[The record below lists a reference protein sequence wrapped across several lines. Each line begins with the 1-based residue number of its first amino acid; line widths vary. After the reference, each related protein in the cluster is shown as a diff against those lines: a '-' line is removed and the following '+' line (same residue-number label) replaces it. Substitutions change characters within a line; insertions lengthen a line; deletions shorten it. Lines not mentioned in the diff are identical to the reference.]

1 MGLLQLRLLTF
12 FGYLLLFMG
21 SALGSEKVLT
31 ADIRHRPPEM
41 IVDGNYQGGPLK
53 VILEEAASKIGY
65 SVLWRDQPFST
76 SIEDIKKGVID
87 IIPRTI
93 RKPNREEFIQF
104 LGPIGSQ
111 RKDILFLVRKG
122 HENIIRDFNDL
133 KKLTIGVKAKTAYYS
148 KFDKDAEIHKVF
160 STGGDYGLAKQLI
173 QSKVDAVAVLDRG
186 AMDSALA
193 GLGYRNYGYA
203 NYRHVQTIDNYY
215 GMAKNSANA
224 GVYDK
229 LNAVLKKMT
238 ATGRVSA
245 LYQTHQ
251 AQPEPQTAHE
261 LKLTVAEKKWLA
273 ANPGPFLV
281 HNEVDYPP
289 FNYSE
294 YGKPKGFSID
304 YMDLLASKLGIA
316 IKYVTG
322 PSWNEFL
329 LQMKSRRLDIM
340 LNIVKTPE
348 RSSYLTFTSPYVENP
363 PVFVSRNDH
372 KRVRSFANLTDKK
385 IAIPSG
391 FFYQEILQSKY
402 PDIPLHLTSGLLESL
417 QSVAG
422 GEADVALGGL
432 AIENWLIQKHGL
444 TNLRVDSVISDPA
457 FSNKLRIAVHIDRPI
472 FRDLLQKAAG
482 EVSQEEFAKLQRK
495 WFGGAI
501 KATEAKLTP
510 EEITWIATLPQPL
523 KVGAETDWPPFDFV
537 HDGVATGYSNDLLRL
552 VARKT
557 GLPIVFKHGIPWSEI
572 LEQFKADELDI
583 LPAVY
588 QTGDRHKIMAFTDPY
603 STNAT
608 VLVVGKGFDKHAT
621 LNDLNGR
628 HVAIVEGFATAQVM
642 AQRYPKIVQYP
653 VSSVLAGLKAVSLG
667 KVDAFIGSHGVINHL
682 SKEHVIPD
690 VMVTNEVWLKKP
702 EETRLHMGVKKER
715 LILRN
720 ILQKGYDAIRP
731 EELTELR
738 RSWLPQSTVGQKQK
752 SQVQFSPKEKAWL
765 NDHKKVRVMVGTWP
779 PFHFMDGKKPQGLSI
794 DYVQAL
800 LGNLGIEL
808 EFVPLNWADAIKS
821 ITKGDKVDLLPTIS
835 RSPEREKLVNITSDY
850 LSFPYVIFTRKDYGF
865 VGSLRDFHGKT
876 IAVEKGFIAHS
887 RLKNDHQKIKLH
899 LVDTSEEGLKAV
911 SFGQADGYLSNLA
924 VGSYLIEKT
933 GLQNIKVAA
942 PSEYKND
949 KQAMAIRKDWPQLA
963 SIIDKTLNAMT
974 LEEHSALR
982 QKTFSVRYEHGADM
996 AEIRTIAI
1004 QIGIV
1009 VLLVI
1014 GIILFWNR
1022 RLGRE
1027 VDQRRKAEEELLKLS
1042 LAVENSPSVVVIT
1055 DPGGYFEYV
1064 NPRFIE
1070 VTGYSLDDLEGKTPS
1085 ILNSGATPN
1094 ELYRDMW
1101 QTISQGSIWR
1111 GEVLNR
1117 KKNGETY
1124 WAAISI
1130 SPVLQDG
1137 KVLHYIAL
1145 QEDITAKKQ
1154 DSKDLIDSRKRLD
1167 LALTSMSDGL
1177 YMLDGDLN
1185 YLLYNARYMEMLELP
1200 SELVAPGLPV
1210 EAVIRYLINRGDY
1223 GPVDEESLIVEAL
1236 EGLRKREHKRI
1247 EFILPK
1253 GNVLD
1258 IRQAPISEGGA
1269 VVTLTDITEQKQ
1281 AEAEIYEREERLELA
1296 LEGGDLG
1303 FWDVD
1308 LQSESMVVNERWAQM
1323 LGYNLSQIDPIVRKI
1338 WIETIHKD
1346 DLERVLEIGRE
1357 YRNGDRN
1364 KYEVEYRA
1372 IAKNGEIRWLSSQ
1385 GAIVARDRKGAPT
1398 RMVGTVVDFTERKQ
1412 AEEAMQESERKLAD
1426 QLTFTQAM
1434 VDTMPYPVFYKDANN
1449 LFMGCNRAYEE
1460 TFNVKRENFIGKSVL
1475 ELDYLPEEDR
1485 LRYQKEDEETI
1496 ETIGKVHKEMVIP
1509 FSDGED
1515 HHTLY
1520 WVQGFAK
1527 EDGTP
1532 GGLVGTFVDIEVQKR
1547 AEKAMAEAKELAD
1560 SANQAKSDFLAN
1572 MSHEIRTPMN
1582 AIIGMSYL
1590 ALETELTNRQRNYI
1604 KKVHRS
1610 AESLLGIINDILD
1623 FSKIEAGKLD
1633 MESIDFH
1640 LEDVFDNL
1648 ENLVGLKADEKG
1660 VGLRFESDPK
1670 MPTALIGDP
1679 LRLGQ
1684 ILINLGNNA
1693 VKFTDKGEVVIR
1705 VIMKELTGDDI
1716 KLHFLVED
1724 SGIGMTPEQQAKL
1737 FKSFSQADSSTTRKY
1752 GGTGLGLTIS
1762 KRLTALMGG
1771 EIWVDSVAGKG
1782 STFQFTAN
1790 LKVQK
1795 NPISRTA
1802 SVRDSSEA
1810 ISKAGTTLKGA
1821 HVLLVEDNDI
1831 NQELALELL
1840 SNGGIT
1846 ADVANNGQ
1854 EAIDMLMVSPNP
1866 YDGVLMD
1873 MQMPVMDG
1881 YTASREI
1888 RKKAEFKDFPIIAMT
1903 ANAMAGDR
1911 EKVLEAGM
1919 NDHIAKPINVRDMF
1933 TTMAKW
1939 ITPANPLYQDSED
1952 AAVTEPSQPQQEEL
1966 IIPDIHGINTEA
1978 GLDTTQGNKKLYL
1991 KLLKKFTKG
2000 QGGFKTEFNNA
2011 IDQNDHAT
2019 ATRIAHTLKGV
2030 AGNLGASL
2038 LQEMAKNLEST
2049 CDQKADKEVI
2059 EEAFSSVMLE
2069 LTPIL
2074 AALDSYFASEEQ
2086 KSGANGDTSSQN
2098 SPLNMEQIEPLLEN
2112 LHVLLQD
2119 DDSEAIE
2126 LVETLEPLLQ
2136 GSPHAQVAQK
2146 ISSSIGSYDFEEALQ
2161 IVDELREKLAGS

>member
-1 MGLLQLRLLTF
+1 MGLFQIRLLTF
-12 FGYLLLFMG
+12 FCYLFLFMG
-21 SALGSEKVLT
+21 TAISSEKVLT

-41 IVDGNYQGGPLK
+41 IVDGHYQGGPLK
-53 VILEEAASKIGY
+53 VILEEAAAKIGY
-65 SVLWRDQPFST
+65 SVSWRDKPFST
-76 SIEDIKKGVID
+76 SIEDLKKGITD

-93 RKPNREEFIQF
+93 RKPSREGFVQF

-122 HENIIRDFNDL
+122 DEKLIRYFKDL
-133 KKLTIGVKAKTAYYS
+133 KKLTIGVKSKTAYFS
-148 KFDKDAEIHKVF
+148 AFDKDKEINKIF

-173 QSKVDAVAVLDRG
+173 ENKVDAVAVLDRG

-193 GLGYRNYGYA
+193 GLGFRNYSYA
-203 NYRHVQTIDNYY
+203 SFRYIQTIDNYY
-215 GMAKNSANA
+215 GMSKTSANA

-229 LNAVLKKMT
+229 LNNALKKMT
-238 ATGRVSA
+238 KSGRVA
-245 LYQTHQ
+245 ELYQTHQ
-251 AQPEPQTAHE
+251 AQPEPQTAQE
-261 LKLTVAEKKWLA
+261 ISLTVAEKKWLTQ
-273 ANPGPFLV
+273 NPGPFLV

-289 FNYSE
+289 FNYNE

-304 YMDLLASKLGIA
+304 YMDLIARKLGIA
-316 IKYVTG
+316 IRYVSG

-329 LQMKSRRLDIM
+329 LQMKSKKLDIM

-348 RSSYLTFTSPYVENP
+348 RSRYLAFTDPYVENP

-372 KRVRSFANLTDKK
+372 KRVRNFSNLVDKK
-385 IAIPSG
+385 IAIPHG
-391 FFYQEILQSKY
+391 FFYQEILQRKY
-402 PDIPLHLTSGLLESL
+402 PDIPLHLTNGLLESL

-457 FSNKLRIAVHIDRPI
+457 FLNQLRIAVHIDRPI
-472 FRDLLQKAAG
+472 FRDILQKAVG
-482 EVSQEEFAKLQRK
+482 EISQEEFASLQRK
-495 WFGGAI
+495 WFGGTI
-501 KATEAKLTP
+501 KTVEAKLTP
-510 EEITWIATLPQPL
+510 EEQNWIASQTQPL
-523 KVGAETDWPPFDFV
+523 TVGSEMDWPPFDFV
-537 HDGVATGYSNDLLRL
+537 NNGQATGYSNDFLRL
-552 VARKT
+552 IAKKT
-557 GLPIVFKHGIPWSEI
+557 GLQLEFKHGLPWSKI
-572 LEQFKADELDI
+572 LEKFNAGDIDI

-588 QTGDRHKIMAFTDPY
+588 NTLERQKTISFTDYY

-608 VLVVGKGFDKHAT
+608 VLVVGKNFNKDTT

-628 HVAIVEGFATAQVM
+628 RVAIVEGFATAQVM
-642 AQRYPKIVQYP
+642 SQRYPKIHQLP
-653 VSSVLAGLKAVSLG
+653 VKSVLAGLKAVSLG

-690 VMVTNEVWLKKP
+690 VMITDEVWLKKP
-702 EETRLHMGVKKER
+702 EETRLHIGVKKDDI
-715 LILRN
+715 ILRN
-720 ILQKGYDAIRP
+720 ILQKGMDSIRSV
-731 EELTELR
+731 ELDELR
-738 RSWLPQSTVGQKQK
+738 RNWLPQNSGDQKK
-752 SQVQFSPKEKAWL
+752 KNQVKLSAREKVWL
-765 NDHKKVRVMVGTWP
+765 EKHRKVRVMVGEWP
-779 PFHFMDGKKPQGLSI
+779 PFHSMDKNKPQGLSI
-794 DYVQAL
+794 DYVRAL
-800 LGNLGIEL
+800 FSNIGVKL
-808 EFVPLNWADAIKS
+808 EFVPLSRTEAIDS
-821 ITKGDKVDLLPTIS
+821 ITKLKKVDLLPTIS
-835 RSPEREKLVNITSDY
+835 RNPEKEKQLNITRDY
-850 LSFPYVIFTRKDYGF
+850 ISFPNVIFTRKDHRF
-865 VGSLRDFHGKT
+865 VGSLRDFHGNV
-876 IAVEKGFIAHS
+876 IAIEKGFIAHNL
-887 RLKNDHQKIKLH
+887 LKKDHPKIKLH
-899 LVDTSEEGLKAV
+899 LVNTPEEGLREV
-911 SFGQADGYLSNLA
+911 SFGQADGFLSNLA
-924 VGSYLIEKT
+924 VGSYLIEKI
-933 GLQNIKVAA
+933 GLQNLKIAA
-942 PSEYKND
+942 PSEYKSDN
-949 KQAMAIRKDWPQLA
+949 KAMAVRKDWPELA
-963 SIIDKTLNAMT
+963 SIIDKTLAAMT

-996 AEIRTIAI
+996 EKVRLLAM

-1009 VLLVI
+1009 LLIII

-1027 VDQRRKAEEELLKLS
+1027 VAQRRLAEGELNKLS

-1055 DPGGYFEYV
+1055 TPEGYFEYV

-1070 VTGYSLDDLEGKTPS
+1070 VTGYTLEELTGRTPS
-1085 ILNSGATPN
+1085 VLNSGSTPK
-1094 ELYRDMW
+1094 EVYQDMW
-1101 QTISQGSIWR
+1101 QTISLGKIWR

-1130 SPVLQDG
+1130 SPVMQDG
-1137 KVLHYIAL
+1137 QVLHYIAL

-1154 DSKDLIDSRKRLD
+1154 DSKDLLDSRKRLD

-1177 YMLDGDLN
+1177 YMLDADLN
-1185 YLLYNARYMEMLELP
+1185 FVLFNAHYMEMLELP
-1200 SELVAPGLPV
+1200 TELVAPGLPV
-1210 EAVIRYLINRGDY
+1210 EGVLRFLVKRGDY
-1223 GPVDEESLIVEAL
+1223 GPVDEDTLVEERL
-1236 EGLRKREHKRI
+1236 EGLRNREPIRI

-1281 AEAEIYEREERLELA
+1281 AEAGIYEREERLELA

-1308 LQSESMVVNERWAQM
+1308 LQDGSMVVNERWAQM
-1323 LGYNLSQIDPIVRKI
+1323 LGYNLADINPIVRDI
-1338 WIETIHKD
+1338 WMETIHKE
-1346 DLERVLEIGRE
+1346 DLDRVLEIGKR
-1357 YRNGDRN
+1357 YRNGEIT

-1372 IAKNGEIRWLSSQ
+1372 VAKGGDIRWLNSQ
-1385 GAIVARDRKGAPT
+1385 GAIVARNKSGAAT
-1398 RMVGTVVDFTERKQ
+1398 RMVGTVVDFTERKK
-1412 AEEAMQESERKLAD
+1412 AEEAIRESERKLAD

-1434 VDTMPYPVFYKDANN
+1434 VDTMPYPVFYKGADT
-1449 LFMGCNRAYEE
+1449 LFKGCNRAYED
-1460 TFNVKRENFIGKSVL
+1460 TFNVKRESFIGKSVL
-1475 ELDYLPEEDR
+1475 ELEYLPMEDR
-1485 LRYQKEDEETI
+1485 IRYQKEDEETI
-1496 ETIGKVHKEMVIP
+1496 KTIGKVHREMVVP
-1509 FSDGED
+1509 FSDGEN

-1527 EDGTP
+1527 EDGEP

-1547 AEKAMAEAKELAD
+1547 AEQAMTEAKELAD

-1604 KKVHRS
+1604 IKVHRS

-1660 VGLRFESDPK
+1660 VELRFETDPN
-1670 MPTALIGDP
+1670 MPTALVGDP

-1684 ILINLGNNA
+1684 ILVNLGNNA
-1693 VKFTDKGEVVIR
+1693 VKFTETGEIVIK
-1705 VIMKELTGDDI
+1705 VLMKERTDKDI
-1716 KLHFLVED
+1716 KLHFLVKD

-1737 FKSFSQADSSTTRKY
+1737 FKSFSQADTSTTRKY

-1762 KRLTALMGG
+1762 KRLTAMMGG
-1771 EIWVDSVAGKG
+1771 KIWVESEAGKG

-1790 LKVQK
+1790 LKVQT
-1795 NPISRTA
+1795 NPTA
-1802 SVRDSSEA
+1802 RSSAGRDSSKA
-1810 ISKAGTTLKGA
+1810 ISKASDSLKGA
-1821 HVLLVEDNDI
+1821 HVLLVEDNEI

-1840 SNGGIT
+1840 ANAGIT

-1854 EAIDMLMVSPNP
+1854 EALDKLMIKPNP
-1866 YDGVLMD
+1866 FDGVLMD

-1888 RKKAEFKDFPIIAMT
+1888 RKNAEFKDFPIIAMT

-1911 EKVLEAGM
+1911 EKVLAAGM

-1939 ITPANPLYQDSED
+1939 ITPANPFSKNDEVLSSSE
-1952 AAVTEPSQPQQEEL
+1952 PQEDTTT
-1966 IIPDIHGINTEA
+1966 IPRLPGIKTEA
-1978 GLDTTQGNKKLYL
+1978 GLATTQGNKKLYL
-1991 KLLKKFTKG
+1991 RLLKKFSKS
-2000 QGGFKTEFNNA
+2000 QAEFKSEFITA
-2011 IDQNDHAT
+2011 IEQNDFET

-2038 LQEMAKNLEST
+2038 LQEVAKNLEAS
-2049 CDQKADKEVI
+2049 CSQKAEFSVI
-2059 EEAFSSVMLE
+2059 EENLTTVMVE

-2074 AALDSYFASEEQ
+2074 AGLNSYFATVEQNAGENSE
-2086 KSGANGDTSSQN
+2086 STSN
-2098 SPLNMEQIEPLLEN
+2098 NRPLKMEQIEPILEK
-2112 LHVLLQD
+2112 LHILLQD
-2119 DDSEAIE
+2119 DDSEAID
-2126 LVETLEPLLQ
+2126 LVENLEPLLK
-2136 GSPHAQVAQK
+2136 GSVHAEVAEK
-2146 ISSSIGSYDFEEALQ
+2146 ISTSIGNYDFEEALH
-2161 IVDELREKLAGS
+2161 IVDELRDKFANT